1 MYDFISKNIIF
12 KEDKFMRTLEM
23 KIAIP
28 EVNGGRCISAEM
40 KDGYVLAKFEIG
52 ENETSSISESELECR
67 IDPSIFVGAWLEHQP
82 TSRRQKETLDLYQ
95 DAKAK
100 GRLHAFTCM
109 TIDTSVKDG
118 KLVYQKGLP
127 IKTGFSQ
134 RQWAKMLKDYNPSRN
149 SRQMTRTEYA
159 CRNLFLIQRLV
170 ESGYEIAEAWEAVC
184 DDSRKIGH
192 YRNSDNPKNDFE
204 PTGSREVCG
213 FCDLGNAWKFLA
225 EDPWEEAGG
234 FWAAGGCCDYGSN
247 YYPVADLYH
256 CDGVGNVSNY
266 GVGMLALD

>member
-1 MYDFISKNIIF
+1 
-12 KEDKFMRTLEM
+12 MRTLEM

-28 EVNGGRCISAEM
+28 EVKGGRCVSTEM
-40 KDGYVLAKFEIG
+40 KDGYILAKFEI
-52 ENETSSISESELECR
+52 EEETEKNEISSIFESKLECR
-67 IDPSIFVGAWLEHQP
+67 IDSNLFAGEWLNHQP
-82 TSRRQKETLDLYQ
+82 TTRRQKATLNLYL

-100 GRLHAFTCM
+100 GRLHTFTCM
-109 TIDTSVKDG
+109 TIDPSVKDG

-134 RQWAKMLKDYNPSRN
+134 KRWAKMLKEYNPSRN

-170 ESGYEIAEAWEAVC
+170 ESGYEIKEAWEAVC

-213 FCDLGNAWKFLA
+213 FCDLGNAWKFIA
-225 EDPWEEAGG
+225 EDSWDEAGG
-234 FWAAGGCCDYGSN
+234 FWVAGGN
-247 YYPVADLYH
+247 YNNYSYKYPVADLYH
-256 CDGVGNVSNY
+256 CSYVGNGRDY

>member
-1 MYDFISKNIIF
+1 
-12 KEDKFMRTLEM
+12 
-23 KIAIP
+23 
-28 EVNGGRCISAEM
+28 
-40 KDGYVLAKFEIG
+40 
-52 ENETSSISESELECR
+52 
-67 IDPSIFVGAWLEHQP
+67 
-82 TSRRQKETLDLYQ
+82 
-95 DAKAK
+95 
-100 GRLHAFTCM
+100 M
-109 TIDTSVKDG
+109 TIDPSVKDG

-134 RQWAKMLKDYNPSRN
+134 KQWAKMLKEYNPSRN

-170 ESGYEIAEAWEAVC
+170 ESGYEIKEAWEAVC

-213 FCDLGNAWKFLA
+213 FCDLGNAWKFIA
-225 EDPWEEAGG
+225 EDPWDEAGG
-234 FWAAGGCCDYGSN
+234 FWAAGGGYGHGSR
-247 YYPVADLYH
+247 YGPVADLDLDY
-256 CDGVGNVSNY
+256 CVDNAYVY